1 MTEHILLAN
10 NAAASQSTEDTGSL
24 TGACPYM
31 NPMIQLV
38 PMRYAMSEEGESVP
52 ENLNDSLY
60 RDDGVPQGFRPLN
73 PGFLYI
79 IHSEDKETLY
89 EFEVKDDQSLI
100 GRYFEKGTDAF
111 QDSGQK
117 TIVVPRRGVLH
128 ALFMPVAMT
137 PERAEILLGASGDQ
151 SSLMNR
157 VLLGDV
163 DPINGTKGLMPT
175 EKIPGCIDFSAQRT
189 ESGGQYDSGQ
199 YWWLSNLIFQ
209 PEAQSPVQSSV
220 LPEYEKDSAVLL
232 INDIC
237 ADLVEAAERQNDLKT
252 QYKTWYEKEVDG
264 HRNCDRYEVA
274 QLLNNLMQVDQ
285 FLAGRF
291 DSLLDSLGIHVSDD
305 EERKALSARLKNHI
319 EVLNDQNEYH
329 WEAASSVPGIFGKDG
344 YQSSYPANMGRS
356 VNNKANA
363 MAKKLAEDYSI
374 SYYTA
379 KSTLEKCAAEYK
391 QLIEGGAF
399 GKDGIKTV
407 IHYDEMT
414 DFVTKWDD
422 YKVTVSEN
430 LERLNPYVK
439 GIAPKWSLLAA
450 YISPKNKEHFKI
462 KLDYEDILTAFFKNN
477 DDQWLLEYY
486 AGEDDFP
493 LSVYDDIASDTTF
506 VSVKDV
512 LNIRKKFVS
521 IGDAL
526 KGVESFNKKVETANN
541 LNHLNPILD
550 DDLKARVVQSL
561 SLKNEAFVV
570 SMTAALQAPGGEMNF
585 TQRLSN
591 NLDKLSQGT
600 KQLLNLNFKANGIQ
614 WHIPDQQAASKL
626 QSLHQELDQINK
638 NLKQTEQTIK
648 AIKGRNN
655 SILQMSK
662 SARHTARANY
672 VRELRAAK
680 RSKNQ
685 LLGQFRSKYNEILS
699 HSGPEV
705 SLGIKKSGSYPMSQ
719 VMDEAKQMVRSINAR
734 GTVREMLTAEGK
746 PDAGKIVKTSISF
759 LLTYMYVWSA
769 WHAWEALTDDDPQEG
784 ELLTFAEAGITAT
797 ASVISSAGT
806 IYTAWLNASLK
817 VGDEALHEA
826 TLARLATWTVYSTPI
841 VTAMGAIGMGIRT
854 WNAGM
859 DAYKSLSNDLSLFI
873 LSSFRFAASAA
884 GLGVGIYESYR
895 YMSISSKFFTGGI
908 VGAEAA
914 MTSTL
919 RVAAKWIR
927 LNVYLWVA
935 FFVLDKLWQYYKWP
949 PLVDWADDTA
959 WGKDDQ
965 GWSLTNHY
973 EVLAPQSFKPGARYE
988 VLNNT
993 YTEDQSAE
1001 TEVQLKIFLP
1011 QVSRPTAENCK
1022 LELKAFCRDPRRR
1035 FRGEWVDVLE
1045 SLKVDAT
1052 LLPMNGGCELTFFV
1066 RSDWL
1071 NERYI
1076 NQIRCCVS
1084 LRSGE
1089 NKWYRN
1095 NWDFRMNKAM
1105 HIPFT
1110 DHNVLSLSQEEIDAP
1125 SGSHLVAWS

>member
-38 PMRYAMSEEGESVP
+38 PMRYAMSEEGEIVP
-52 ENLNDSLY
+52 ENLNASLY
-60 RDDGVPQGFRPLN
+60 RDGGVPQGFRPLN

-89 EFEVKDDQSLI
+89 EFEVKNDQSLT
-100 GRYFEKGTDAF
+100 GRYFEKGTEAF
-111 QDSGQK
+111 QSSDLKS
-117 TIVVPRRGVLH
+117 IIVPRRGILH
-128 ALFMPVAMT
+128 SLFMPVAMT
-137 PERAEILLGASGDQ
+137 PERAEILLGASNDQ
-151 SSLMNR
+151 SELMNR

-163 DPINGTKGLMPT
+163 DPIDGTKGLMPT
-175 EKIPGCIDFSAQRT
+175 EKIPGCIDFSTQKT
-189 ESGGQYDSGQ
+189 ESSGQYDLGK
-199 YWWLSNLIFQ
+199 YLWLSNLIFQ
-209 PEAQSPVQSSV
+209 PEVQSPVQSSV
-220 LPEYEKDSAVLL
+220 LPAYEKDSAVLL

-291 DSLLDSLGIHVSDD
+291 DSLLDSLGISVSDN
-305 EERKALSARLKNHI
+305 EQRKSLLARLEKHI
-319 EVLNDQNEYH
+319 EILNDPSEYH
-329 WEAASSVPGIFGKDG
+329 WEVSST
-344 YQSSYPANMGRS
+344 SSLTINVGHS
-356 VNNKANA
+356 VNDKANA

-374 SYYTA
+374 AYDTA

-414 DFVTKWDD
+414 DFVKKWDD

-450 YISPKNKEHFKI
+450 YISPENKEHFKI

-477 DDQWLLEYY
+477 DDAWLLEYY
-486 AGEDDFP
+486 AGTDDFP
-493 LSVYDDIASDTTF
+493 LSVYDDISADTTF
-506 VSVKDV
+506 VSVKDA

-526 KGVESFNKKVETANN
+526 KGVESFNDKVQTANN

-561 SLKNEAFVV
+561 SLKNEVFVV
-570 SMTAALQAPGGEMNF
+570 SMTAALQAPSGEMNF

-591 NLDKLSQGT
+591 NLDKLSKGT
-600 KQLLNLNFKANGIQ
+600 KQLLNLNFKMNDVQ
-614 WHIPDQQAASKL
+614 WHIPDQQAANKL
-626 QSLHQELDQINK
+626 QSLHQELEQVNK

-648 AIKGRNN
+648 TIKGRNDG
-655 SILQMSK
+655 ILQMSK
-662 SARHTARANY
+662 SARQAARAQY

-680 RSKNQ
+680 GTKTR
-685 LLGQFRSKYNEILS
+685 LLGQFRSKYNEIMS

-719 VMDEAKQMVRSINAR
+719 VMDEAKQMVKSINAR
-734 GTVREMLTAEGK
+734 GTVREMLMAEGK
-746 PDAGKIVKTSISF
+746 PDAGKIAKNGIAF

-797 ASVISSAGT
+797 AAVISSAGT

-817 VGDEALHEA
+817 VGDETLQKA
-826 TLARLATWTVYSTPI
+826 TLARLATWSVYSTPI
-841 VTAMGAIGMGIRT
+841 VTAMGAIGMGVRT
-854 WNAGM
+854 WNASM
-859 DAYKSLSNDLSLFI
+859 DAYNSWSKSSTQLYISVTRALVSFGGAVVGSLEAVKYI
-873 LSSFRFAASAA
+873 STSFRFYTGAKTAA
-884 GLGVGIYESYR
+884 GVVV
-895 YMSISSKFFTGGI
+895 T
-908 VGAEAA
+908 AEAA
-914 MTSTL
+914 VTETL
-919 RVAAKWIR
+919 AVAAKFIR

-959 WGKDDQ
+959 WGNDDQ

-973 EVLAPQSFKPGARYE
+973 EVLAPQSFEPGASYE
-988 VLNNT
+988 VINNT
-993 YTEDQSAE
+993 YTDKQSVE

-1011 QVSRPTAENCK
+1011 QIVLPTTENCK

-1035 FRGEWVDVLE
+1035 FRGEWVDVLAQ
-1045 SLKVDAT
+1045 LKVDAT
-1052 LLPMNGGCELTFFV
+1052 LLPMNGGCEMTFFV

-1089 NKWYRN
+1089 NKWYRK
-1095 NWDFRMNKAM
+1095 NWDFHMNQAVY
-1105 HIPFT
+1105 IPFT
-1110 DHNVLSLSQEEIDAP
+1110 DHNVLSLSQEEIDTP

>member
-10 NAAASQSTEDTGSL
+10 NNAASQSTEDTGSL
-24 TGACPYM
+24 TGTCPYM

-38 PMRYAMSEEGESVP
+38 PMRYAMSEEGEIVP
-52 ENLNDSLY
+52 ENNNASLY
-60 RDDGVPQGFRPLN
+60 KESGVPQGFRPLN

-79 IHSEDKETLY
+79 IHSEDETTLY
-89 EFEVKDDQSLI
+89 EFEVKEDQSLT
-100 GRYFEKGTDAF
+100 GRSFKKGSDAF
-111 QDSGQK
+111 QNSGLK
-117 TIVVPRRGVLH
+117 EIVVPRRGVLR
-128 ALFMPVAMT
+128 ALFMPVAIL
-137 PERAEILLGASGDQ
+137 PDRAEILLGASHDQ
-151 SSLMNR
+151 SGLMNR

-163 DPINGTKGLMPT
+163 NPIKGTKGLMPT
-175 EKIPGCIDFSAQRT
+175 DKLPGCIDFSAQKT
-189 ESGGQYDSGQ
+189 ESSGQYDPGQ

-209 PEAQSPVQSSV
+209 PEVLSPVQSSV
-220 LPEYEKDSAVLL
+220 LPKYEKDSAILL

-252 QYKTWYEKEVDG
+252 QYKTWYEKVVDG

-274 QLLNNLMQVDQ
+274 QLLNNLIQVDQ
-285 FLAGRF
+285 FLTGKF
-291 DSLLDSLGIHVSDD
+291 DSLLDSLGIHISGGK
-305 EERKALSARLKNHI
+305 EKKKLFEQLKKHI
-319 EVLNDQNEYH
+319 KVLNDPNEYH
-329 WEAASSVPGIFGKDG
+329 WEVAPD
-344 YQSSYPANMGRS
+344 SYPANMGVS
-356 VNNKANA
+356 VNDKANA

-374 SYYTA
+374 SYATA
-379 KSTLEKCAAEYK
+379 KSTLEKCATEYN

-407 IHYDEMT
+407 IHYDAMT
-414 DFVTKWDD
+414 DFVKKWDD
-422 YKVTVSEN
+422 YKVTVSEH

-477 DDQWLLEYY
+477 DDAWLLEYY
-486 AGEDDFP
+486 VGADDFP
-493 LSVYDDIASDTTF
+493 LSVYDDISTDTTL

-526 KGVESFNKKVETANN
+526 KGVESFNDKVQAANN
-541 LNHLNPILD
+541 LNSLNPILD

-570 SMTAALQAPGGEMNF
+570 SMTAALQAPGGKMNF
-585 TQRLSN
+585 TQRLSH
-591 NLDKLSQGT
+591 NLDKLSKGT
-600 KQLLNLNFKANGIQ
+600 KQLLNLNFKMNDVQ
-614 WHIPDQQAASKL
+614 WHIPDQQAANKL
-626 QSLHQELDQINK
+626 QSLHKELEQVNK

-648 AIKGRNN
+648 SIKGRNH

-662 SARHTARANY
+662 SARRTARANY

-680 RSKNQ
+680 STKTR
-685 LLGQFRSKYNEILS
+685 LLGQFRSKYNEIMS

-719 VMDEAKQMVRSINAR
+719 VMGEAKQMVRNINTR
-734 GTVREMLTAEGK
+734 GTVREMLTVEGK
-746 PDAGKIVKTSISF
+746 PNASKIAKNGVAF

-769 WHAWEALTDDDPQEG
+769 WHAWEALTDGDPKEG
-784 ELLTFAEAGITAT
+784 ELLTFADAGITAT
-797 ASVISSAGT
+797 ASLISSAGT
-806 IYTAWLNASLK
+806 IYTAWLNASLN
-817 VGDEALHEA
+817 VGDETLQKA
-826 TLARLATWTVYSTPI
+826 TLARLATWSVYSTPI

-859 DAYKSLSNDLSLFI
+859 DAYNSWSSDSWQVRYVSRFRAAISGIGLSAGI
-873 LSSFRFAASAA
+873 IESFRYASTTYKLFTGAIASAEVA
-884 GLGVGIYESYR
+884 VATTLEI
-895 YMSISSKFFTGGI
+895 
-908 VGAEAA
+908 AA
-914 MTSTL
+914 QF
-919 RVAAKWIR
+919 IR
-927 LNVYLWVA
+927 FNVYLWVA
-935 FFVLDKLWQYYKWP
+935 FFVVDKLWQYYRWP

-959 WGKDDQ
+959 WGEDDQ

-973 EVLAPQSFKPGARYE
+973 KILAPQSFEPGASYE
-988 VLNNT
+988 VINNT
-993 YTEDQSAE
+993 YTDKQSVE

-1011 QVSRPTAENCK
+1011 QIVLPTTENCK

-1076 NQIRCCVS
+1076 NQIRCCMS

-1089 NKWYRN
+1089 NKWYRK
-1095 NWDFRMNKAM
+1095 NWDFHMNKAI

-1110 DHNVLSLSQEEIDAP
+1110 DHNVLSLSQKDIDAP